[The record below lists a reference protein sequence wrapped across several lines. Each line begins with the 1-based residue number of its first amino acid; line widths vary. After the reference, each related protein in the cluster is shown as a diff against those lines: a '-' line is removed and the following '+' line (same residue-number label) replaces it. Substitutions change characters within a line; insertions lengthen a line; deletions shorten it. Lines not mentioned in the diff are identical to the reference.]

1 MTTPTEPGIASIP
14 NLLSF
19 SRLLMAPPLFA
30 AIVLGAWAPAM
41 ALWAWVSVTDWLDGF
56 LARAWNQGS
65 ALGRVLDPLA
75 DKVAVLGTLV
85 CLLPAGMA
93 GGYLQPWMVA
103 LVVAREFVV
112 TALRGEME
120 RRGVP
125 FGADWLGKLKMVAQV
140 AAIWL
145 ALVGEWLGPAS
156 RPGWMAPALAGSV
169 WIMLAS
175 AVASGIHY
183 GFKALHRGG
192 GSEP

>member
-1 MTTPTEPGIASIP
+1 
-14 NLLSF
+14 
-19 SRLLMAPPLFA
+19 MA
-30 AIVLGAWAPAM
+30 M
-41 ALWAWVSVTDWLDGF
+41 WAWVAVTDWLDGA

-85 CLLPAGMA
+85 CLLPAGMS

-103 LVVAREFVV
+103 LVIAREFVI

-140 AAIWL
+140 AVIWL
-145 ALVGEWLGPAS
+145 ALAGEWLGPSS
-156 RPGWMAPALAGSV
+156 RPGWLEPALVASV
-169 WIMLAS
+169 WTMLAA
-175 AVASGIHY
+175 AVASGIQY
-183 GFKALHRGG
+183 GFKAFLRGG
-192 GSEP
+192 GKTP